1 MLNFDKLGFIEHFV
15 RTNQVLKKVFIQLF
29 QKVGALR
36 VAEPRGLSET
46 AFSFCKAF
54 SFVPILAKEKASNK
68 S

>member
-1 MLNFDKLGFIEHFV
+1 MGFSGMFAQIKS
-15 RTNQVLKKVFIQLF
+15 QKKFCPTF
-29 QKVGALR
+29 SKVGALR